1 MSTDAPAVTPVGTIP
16 LGVRMRLPALNAK
29 AIAGLGIVVLL
40 GAIALLAPLIAPTDP
55 NAQIFA
61 PNMAPGAGHLLGT
74 TSLGQDVFS
83 QVVWGARDSLLV
95 SFVAGVLSTFVAVL
109 VGMTTGFMPGWPDR
123 ILSFLTNVVLV
134 IPGLPLLIVLSS
146 YFPARGE
153 WVIILVI
160 ALTGWAFGA
169 RTLRAQV
176 LSLRARDFVL
186 HARLV
191 GQPWWSII
199 FGEILPNMASL
210 VVSSLLF
217 AMIGALLA
225 EAGLDFLGLGDVSA
239 VSWGTMLYWA
249 QNNAALLN
257 GIWWWFIPPGVAI
270 TLFGGGLAL
279 LTFSLDEITNPR
291 LRRQRVRVKV
301 RAQ

>member
-1 MSTDAPAVTPVGTIP
+1 
-16 LGVRMRLPALNAK
+16 
-29 AIAGLGIVVLL
+29 
-40 GAIALLAPLIAPTDP
+40 
-55 NAQIFA
+55 
-61 PNMAPGAGHLLGT
+61 
-74 TSLGQDVFS
+74 
-83 QVVWGARDSLLV
+83 
-95 SFVAGVLSTFVAVL
+95 
-109 VGMTTGFMPGWPDR
+109 
-123 ILSFLTNVVLV
+123 
-134 IPGLPLLIVLSS
+134 
-146 YFPARGE
+146 
-153 WVIILVI
+153 
-160 ALTGWAFGA
+160 
-169 RTLRAQV
+169 
-176 LSLRARDFVL
+176 
-186 HARLV
+186 
-191 GQPWWSII
+191 
-199 FGEILPNMASL
+199 MASL